1 MAGGLSG
8 DRCMPENGIVL
19 AKQGARRP
27 SLRAPRGRH
36 RGLLELGGS
45 VGSQRLEPQLCVH
58 EHTFGAVEIP
68 AVGNDPNRIS
78 KPRGGLWTS
87 TYEAEYGSAWVRW
100 CVAYRYTDP
109 FESHWT
115 VMLAPEAAR
124 VETIDS
130 SAMLAELIERY
141 PRTLRGR
148 RGLDFELLSR
158 DYDCLHLT
166 LEVICKRDQAG
177 LAHRCGAGIAN
188 QRYGSGGFSANGA
201 KSKRLSRMLMSTMT
215 FGRGCPAGANRT
227 KHAMVCRRMRLQGRF
242 MTRCF
247 EGVLRPSLEG
257 SAECRLPVAA
267 RNGRAGPSSHR

>member
-1 MAGGLSG
+1 MAGGSSG
-8 DRCMPENGIVL
+8 DWCMQENGSVL
-19 AKQGARRP
+19 AKHGAKRP

-36 RGLLELGGS
+36 RGLLELGG
-45 VGSQRLEPQLCVH
+45 GLDPRPLEPQLCVH
-58 EHTFGAVEIP
+58 EHNLRAVEIP
-68 AVGNDPNRIS
+68 AVRNDPKRIS

-87 TYEAEYGSAWVRW
+87 TYEPEYGSAWVRW

-166 LEVICKRDQAG
+166 PRGYLQTRSS
-177 LAHRCGAGIAN
+177 R
-188 QRYGSGGFSANGA
+188 SGPSLRGWDCESTVWFRWIFREWRKVKAYFKDVDEYDNLW
-201 KSKRLSRMLMSTMT
+201 KRLSGWSEQDYTCHCMPANAASRQVYDTML
-215 FGRGCPAGANRT
+215 RGAC
-227 KHAMVCRRMRLQGRF
+227 
-242 MTRCF
+242 
-247 EGVLRPSLEG
+247 
-257 SAECRLPVAA
+257 
-267 RNGRAGPSSHR
+267 